1 MEYKRFTDKIFLRA
15 DRGEELVS
23 AIVSVCEKE
32 NVRLASV
39 SGIGA
44 AGLIRAGYFDVTEKR
59 YHVSEYRGDLEI
71 LSLLGNITEKD
82 GEVYAHLHVCFAKE
96 DGAACGG
103 HLSEAV
109 VSGTGEI
116 VLSLADGRTG
126 RRFDEKVG
134 LNVFS
139 F

>member
-44 AGLIRAGYFDVTEKR
+44 AGLIRAGYFDVAEKR

-82 GEVYAHLHVCFAKE
+82 GEVYACTSVSQRRTARPAGDISARPSSAAREKSCFPLRT
-96 DGAACGG
+96 AAREEG
-103 HLSEAV
+103 STKR
-109 VSGTGEI
+109 SG
-116 VLSLADGRTG
+116 
-126 RRFDEKVG
+126 
-134 LNVFS
+134 
-139 F
+139 